1 MKGGGDVKVYISA
14 DMEGATG
21 IAVKAQVVEGHP
33 GYERARRL
41 LTGDV
46 NAAVAGAFDA
56 GATEVLVNDGHFLM
70 TNILID
76 ELDQRARLIT
86 GRNKALA
93 QMEGLDGSFDAVFY
107 VAYHASVGTQDAVI
121 NHTYLG
127 KAVREVRRNG
137 RPAGEAEIN
146 SGIAGYFGVPV
157 ALVTGDD
164 RVVAETTAAL
174 GPIEGAVV
182 KRALDRFAADS
193 LSPRSSA
200 ALIRE
205 ASARALRRLA
215 EFPIPRVPSPTTFE
229 IDFMSTA
236 EAAIT
241 TLFPCV
247 ERRGPRTVAVTDA
260 DYLRAFKALFGCL
273 LFGNSVAD
281 EIFG

>member
-1 MKGGGDVKVYISA
+1 MKVYISA

-46 NAAVAGAFDA
+46 SAAVAGAFDA
-56 GATEVLVNDGHFLM
+56 GATDVLVNDSHFLM

-76 ELDQRARLIT
+76 ELDPRARLIT

-93 QMEGLDGSFDAVFY
+93 QMQGLDRSFDAVFY
-107 VAYHASVGTQDAVI
+107 VAYHASVGMQDAVI

-127 KAVREVRRNG
+127 KAVREIRRNG

-157 ALVTGDD
+157 VLVTGDD
-164 RVVAETTAAL
+164 KVVAETRAAL
-174 GPIEGAVV
+174 GTIEGAVV
-182 KRALDRFAADS
+182 KKALDRYVADS
-193 LSPRSSA
+193 LSPQASA

-205 ASARALRRLA
+205 TACRALTRVK
-215 EFPIPRVPSPTTFE
+215 EFSPPAVPSPTTFE

-247 ERRGPRTVAVTDA
+247 ERRGPRTVAVTDR
-260 DYLRAFKALFGCL
+260 DYLRAFKALYGCL
-273 LFGNSVAD
+273 LLGNTMAD